1 MHSSHSDKKMNTFS
15 KEAMIKDTVWTLIY
29 KRVGV
34 KLGKVTLQEIDNAM
48 HDIFLSPKAVRG
60 CF

>member
-1 MHSSHSDKKMNTFS
+1 
-15 KEAMIKDTVWTLIY
+15 MIKDTVLDIEDI

-34 KLGKVTLQEIDNAM
+34 KLGNKVTLQEIDNAM